1 MQKIQNLRNKL
12 EQKKG
17 QRERILS
24 DIKETESRIEEAGEE
39 LKRHE
44 KAREIIRAVGLSTQ
58 QELQYNISEITSL
71 ALTSILNDPYE
82 LSVEFVQRR
91 NKTECDL
98 LFEKDGNKINPYY
111 GGGGAMDV
119 ASFALRVASWSM
131 QTPRSR
137 NVLILDEPFKF
148 LSRNLQGRA
157 SQMLSEISEKLGLQ
171 IIAVTH
177 EERLIEEADKKFEVE
192 LKEGLSYVKD
202 N

>member
-1 MQKIQNLRNKL
+1 MSKIQNLRNKL

-17 QRERILS
+17 QRERIQS
-24 DIKETESRIEEAGEE
+24 DIKETEDRIEQNGEE

-44 KAREIIRAVGLSTQ
+44 KAREIIRTVGLSTQ

-71 ALTSILNDPYE
+71 ALNSVLNDPYE

-98 LFEKDGNKINPYY
+98 WFKKNGEKINPYY
-111 GGGGAMDV
+111 GGGGPMDV

-137 NVLILDEPFKF
+137 NVLVLDEPFRF

-192 LKEGLSYVKD
+192 LKDGISHVKD
-202 N
+202 